1 MTVNDTAHF
10 HHAHHN
16 IPARLWINWILALT
30 TVVGAF
36 AVQVFAMGAVMSTAA
51 CSSADCPKPSGFV
64 YGLLTYGAF
73 VLAGLALVVSFFTA
87 KRRRGYLVPATA
99 WGLLLLDVAVLS
111 LTFS

>member
-1 MTVNDTAHF
+1 MTVNGTAHF
-10 HHAHHN
+10 QHTHHN

-51 CSSADCPKPSGFV
+51 CSSATCPKPSGFV
-64 YGLLTYGAF
+64 YGFLTYGA
-73 VLAGLALVVSFFTA
+73 LGIAATTLVVSFFTA
-87 KRRRGYLVPATA
+87 KHRRGYLVPLAA
-99 WGLLLLDVAVLS
+99 WVLLVIDVAVMS